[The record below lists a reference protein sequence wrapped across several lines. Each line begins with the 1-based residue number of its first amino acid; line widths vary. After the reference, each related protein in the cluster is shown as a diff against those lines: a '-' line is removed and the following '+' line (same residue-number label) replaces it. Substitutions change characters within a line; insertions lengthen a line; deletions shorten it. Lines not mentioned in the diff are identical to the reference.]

1 MEFSAPVTVTE
12 TAAKCFSEVSNYPSL
27 KTAWFDN
34 EEGVYHAIWSQ
45 THPVTKS
52 KILSQRT
59 VVNGF
64 QTEPGICLGEAQILM
79 LLVSHLTVA
88 GLQLMHNCVQLLQ
101 GSGLPYC
108 SCSTYPD
115 FLHIVFQC
123 PLRIMV

>member
-1 MEFSAPVTVTE
+1 MAPSDFVTQ

-27 KTAWFDN
+27 KTVWFDD

-79 LLVSHLTVA
+79 LLVNHLTVA
-88 GLQLMHNCVQLLQ
+88 GFYLMHKCTASSRIRAALLFLQ
-101 GSGLPYC
+101 FLP
-108 SCSTYPD
+108 
-115 FLHIVFQC
+115 
-123 PLRIMV
+123 